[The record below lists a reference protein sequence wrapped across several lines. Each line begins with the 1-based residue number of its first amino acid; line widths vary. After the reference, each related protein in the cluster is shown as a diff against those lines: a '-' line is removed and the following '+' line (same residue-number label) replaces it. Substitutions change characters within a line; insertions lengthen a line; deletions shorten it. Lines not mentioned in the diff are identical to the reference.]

1 MKTKLHTCVAA
12 AALIVASTP
21 VWASAVAVPVP
32 EPGSLSLLA
41 LGVAGV
47 VIGHRFWRNK

>member
-1 MKTKLHTCVAA
+1 MKTTFQSVVAGLA
-12 AALIVASTP
+12 VATVSAP
-21 VWASAVAVPVP
+21 AWASSVAVP

-41 LGVAGV
+41 LGVAGA